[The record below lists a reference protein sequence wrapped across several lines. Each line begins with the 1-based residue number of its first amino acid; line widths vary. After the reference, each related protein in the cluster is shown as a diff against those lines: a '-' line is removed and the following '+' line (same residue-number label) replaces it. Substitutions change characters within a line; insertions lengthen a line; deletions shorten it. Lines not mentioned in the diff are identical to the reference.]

1 MDRRTQKKK
10 DAMSE
15 GTVRWFN
22 LKKGYGFIQQDGGS
36 NDLFVHISAVERAGL
51 PSVAEGQSVSFD
63 VESGQRELP
72 SSAAAGSTGAKTTS
86 NE

>member
-1 MDRRTQKKK
+1 
-10 DAMSE
+10 MSE

-22 LKKGYGFIQQDGGS
+22 PKKGYRFIQQDDGS

-51 PSVAEGQSVSFD
+51 PSVAEGQRVSFD
-63 VESGQRELP
+63 VESGQRSKTSATNLKSIELP
-72 SSAAAGSTGAKTTS
+72 SSAAAGSTSAKTTN